1 VIFIPLTNLVII
13 LPPVGSIDVTAWVDS
28 LQDDSLPGDF
38 YVEIRQDG
46 VAVRTTKGVKRH
58 KQMCWNQEFLMY
70 V

>member
-1 VIFIPLTNLVII
+1 MGFIPLTNLDVI
-13 LPPVGSIDVTAWVDS
+13 LPTVGSIDVTPWVDS
-28 LQDDSLPGDF
+28 LQDDGLPGGL

-46 VAVRTTKGVKRH
+46 VAVRTTEVVKRN